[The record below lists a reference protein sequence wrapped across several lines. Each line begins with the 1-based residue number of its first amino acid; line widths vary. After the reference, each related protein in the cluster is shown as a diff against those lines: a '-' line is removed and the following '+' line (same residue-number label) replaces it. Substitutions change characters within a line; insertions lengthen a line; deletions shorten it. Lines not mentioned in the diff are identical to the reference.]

1 MLLHALGVLLQEFY
15 ASGEFSF
22 GARLCKS
29 LKSNIK
35 FYIVVVGL
43 LAVFI
48 IWMMIS
54 KSWGFNKLFGF
65 MIACANTYGMLL
77 IVLMLGYG
85 LVEVPRMFW
94 HLSLPKERL
103 VRLEFQYVT
112 HTHRSLTLW
121 RGCAPNYAPPRVP
134 TSHSVCVPWVAT
146 VSLCVYSA
154 PDVEESLF
162 DADGEITDVVDKV
175 PEHRSLHALGH
186 LQHVTDAAL
195 DWVVVW
201 VPVAQIRQ
209 LGIPQAPTDP
219 KQREL
224 RAALNRIIK
233 RLPRSALTTYDV
245 AALGSTGSNTDVM
258 LGSHREHVASLGCG
272 WVGGEGSQCML
283 CTVCRCVPR
292 SPWRTWQRF
301 IPK

>member
-112 HTHRSLTLW
+112 HTHAPLAHCRAWVRRRLRPPSRPSITPCVCAVGCHCFLVCVCTVPRMWRRVCSTLMVKSLTLST
-121 RGCAPNYAPPRVP
+121 RYQSTAACTRL
-134 TSHSVCVPWVAT
+134 AT
-146 VSLCVYSA
+146 YS
-154 PDVEESLF
+154 
-162 DADGEITDVVDKV
+162 I
-175 PEHRSLHALGH
+175 
-186 LQHVTDAAL
+186 
-195 DWVVVW
+195 
-201 VPVAQIRQ
+201 
-209 LGIPQAPTDP
+209 
-219 KQREL
+219 
-224 RAALNRIIK
+224 
-233 RLPRSALTTYDV
+233 
-245 AALGSTGSNTDVM
+245 
-258 LGSHREHVASLGCG
+258 
-272 WVGGEGSQCML
+272 
-283 CTVCRCVPR
+283 
-292 SPWRTWQRF
+292 
-301 IPK
+301 